1 MTGPDCP
8 PAGAE
13 GRDGRQPVRASV
25 IIVDYNA
32 GGALLRCLESVL
44 ATTGPGIEVIVVD
57 NASTDGSAESA
68 GARFP
73 DLVLVRAG
81 TNLGFGA
88 GNNLGARRARGA
100 NLVFLNPDTVVESGW
115 LDALLD
121 PLETQPDAGLVT
133 ARILLAADPA
143 RINACGNTVHVT
155 GLALC
160 RGLGLPAG
168 AFPEPSEVDAVS
180 GAAFSI
186 RRDLFETLG
195 GFDEDMF
202 LYVEDTDLSWRARL
216 AGWRC
221 LYAPGAVVRH
231 EYSLR
236 VTPLKV
242 FYQERNRCLM
252 LLKNFRWATLV
263 ALAPALVL
271 AEIVTWGFVLLR
283 DRANIGNKVRAY
295 GWIARNLPAIV
306 RKRRAVQALRRA
318 PDREIL
324 RHTGFALDF
333 AQVSGGALGKTASA
347 VFNPLFRI
355 LRGLAM
361 ALVWW

>member
-1 MTGPDCP
+1 MTGPDAS

-13 GRDGRQPVRASV
+13 GLEGQQPRRASV

-32 GGALLRCLESVL
+32 GEALLGCLESVL
-44 ATTGPGIEVIVVD
+44 ATTDQGTEVVVVD
-57 NASTDGSAESA
+57 NASTDGSAET
-68 GARFP
+68 ARKSFP
-73 DLVLVRAG
+73 GVNLVRAG

-88 GNNLGARRARGA
+88 GNNLGARRARGTY
-100 NLVFLNPDTVVESGW
+100 LVFLNPDTVVEPGW
-115 LDALLD
+115 LDALLN
-121 PLETQPDAGLVT
+121 PLETQPDTGLVT

-168 AFPEPSEVDAVS
+168 SFPEPSEVDAVS
-180 GAAFSI
+180 GAAFAI

-221 LYAPGAVVRH
+221 LYAPGAVVLH

-236 VTPLKV
+236 VTPLKI
-242 FYQERNRCLM
+242 FYQERNRHLM
-252 LLKNFRWATLV
+252 LLKNLRWATFL
-263 ALAPALVL
+263 ALAPALSL
-271 AEIVTWGFVLLR
+271 AEVVTWGFVLLR

-295 GWIARNLPAIV
+295 GWIAGNFPAIV
-306 RKRRAVQALRRA
+306 RKRRAVQALRKS

-324 RHTGFALDF
+324 RHAGFALDF

-347 VFNPLFRI
+347 VFNPLFRV

-361 ALVWW
+361 VLVWW